1 MAESSWS
8 FAGTEPAPL
17 LGSLRIPGDKSV
29 SHRAVMLG
37 SIAQGTTE
45 IHGFLPAADTL
56 ATLRIFEQLGVN
68 VVRGETDQLLVQGV
82 GLHGLKPPT
91 GPLDCGNAGTAMR
104 LLAGLLAG
112 QSFDTSLVGDE
123 SLSVRPMQRII
134 DPLTRMG
141 ARIESESGLAPL
153 HIVGGRVLSGI
164 DIQPEQASA
173 QVKSAIL
180 LAGLY
185 ASGPTT
191 VRELRP
197 TRDYTERMLLRMGC
211 DVRIES
217 DLIVLQPPQQLAAQ
231 VWDVPADFSS
241 AAFWLVAASLIP
253 GSDLVLQSVGI
264 SERRAGLLRVLRLMG
279 ADIEVLNT
287 RDQGLDVVADLRV
300 RAVKLHGIEVPIDC
314 VPDMIDEF
322 PILFVAAAC
331 ASGVTTIRGAAELRH
346 KESDRLQVMADGLS
360 AMGVK
365 VQTTNDG
372 ARIEGGLSLHAAA
385 IASHGDHR
393 IAMSLAMLNWA
404 RALPG
409 TVLNVENVG
418 TSYPEFAE
426 QLLQRQAPLQISRA

>member
-17 LGSLRIPGDKSV
+17 RGTLRIPGDKSV

-37 SIAQGTTE
+37 SIAQGTTQ

-56 ATLRIFEQLGVN
+56 ATLRIFEQLGVR
-68 VVRGETDQLLVQGV
+68 VERRGNDQLQVHGV
-82 GLHGLKPPT
+82 GLHGLRASAA
-91 GPLDCGNAGTAMR
+91 PLDCGNAGTAMR

-112 QSFDTSLVGDE
+112 QSFDSTLIGDE
-123 SLSVRPMQRII
+123 SLSVRPMQRVI
-134 DPLTRMG
+134 DPLTQMG
-141 ARIESESGLAPL
+141 AQIRSNDGRAPL
-153 HIVGGRVLSGI
+153 QIVGGQTLHGI
-164 DIQPEQASA
+164 DVQPEQASA

-180 LAGLY
+180 LGGLY
-185 ASGPTT
+185 ANGPTT

-211 DVRIES
+211 NVRIEP
-217 DLIVLQPPQQLAAQ
+217 DQIVLQPPRQLQAQ

-253 GSDLVLQSVGI
+253 GSDLLLQSVGI
-264 SERRAGLLRVLRLMG
+264 SARRAGLLQVLNLMG
-279 ADIEVLNT
+279 ADIEVLNP
-287 RDQGLDVVADLRV
+287 RDQGLDVIADLRV
-300 RAVKLHGIEVPIDC
+300 RTSKLKGVEVPIEY

-331 ASGVTTIRGAAELRH
+331 ATGVTTIRGAAELRH

-360 AMGVK
+360 AMGVS
-365 VQTTNDG
+365 VQTTADG
-372 ARIEGGLSLHAAA
+372 ARIEGGASLNAAD

-393 IAMSLAMLNWA
+393 IAMSFAMLNWIC
-404 RALPG
+404 ALNG
-409 TVLNVENVG
+409 RVLNVQNVG
-418 TSYPEFAE
+418 TSYPQFAE
-426 QLLQRQAPLQISRA
+426 QLLQLHAPLQISPA

>member
-253 GSDLVLQSVGI
+253 GSDLVLLSVGI

-279 ADIEVLNT
+279 ANIEVLNT

-365 VQTTNDG
+365 VQTTDDG